1 MLDKESPSFDMLN
14 FLERLNVECLSE
26 HDWQDIIT
34 SDGRNLPGNT
44 LPSVASQLLA
54 RAFVEIDAA
63 PTAENALK
71 VMPLL
76 QEAMHRNPRD
86 RQNRHYMSVIYR
98 IMGEEE
104 KAKEYL

>member
-1 MLDKESPSFDMLN
+1 M
-14 FLERLNVECLSE
+14 
-26 HDWQDIIT
+26 
-34 SDGRNLPGNT
+34 
-44 LPSVASQLLA
+44 
-54 RAFVEIDAA
+54 EIDAA

-76 QEAMHRNPRD
+76 QEAMHRKPSD